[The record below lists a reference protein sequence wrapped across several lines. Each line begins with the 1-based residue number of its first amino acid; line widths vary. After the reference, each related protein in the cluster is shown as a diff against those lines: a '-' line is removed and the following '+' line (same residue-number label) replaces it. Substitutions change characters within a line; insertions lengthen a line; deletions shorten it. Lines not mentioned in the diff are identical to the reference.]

1 MPAQIIQRPS
11 SHAPH
16 YDAIEILMIAAGVL
30 SLLSHSCSDVSA
42 APRVA
47 FS

>member
-16 YDAIEILMIAAGVL
+16 YDAIEILMIAAG
-30 SLLSHSCSDVSA
+30 DPER

>member
-16 YDAIEILMIAAGVL
+16 YDAIEILMIAGGVL
-30 SLLSHSCSDVSA
+30 LIVTRTLV
-42 APRVA
+42 
-47 FS
+47 F